1 MKKFEVIQC
10 EPKTDW
16 REKKQEV
23 YKKAYERLCKR
34 LPQENFD
41 YILTKKREEIQK
53 FIFLYFKARK
63 KSDINSMDLK
73 AAEQEFQFQDIMIQL
88 IGVLKPK
95 ELEEIFPIDKWY
107 KGDKYQS
114 KDYFFTR
121 DKMNQ
126 LQEDKPIRESIE
138 PIELLYDY
146 MNHDISNFIVDN
158 MVLISKIQRLKGEP
172 TLHEYLSKEL
182 GLKSYIRYEN
192 GVYLD
197 TETGKTV
204 KIQIQK
210 RNVRKP
216 KFINVVK

>member
-1 MKKFEVIQC
+1 MIQC

-121 DKMNQ
+121 DKMNR

-138 PIELLYDY
+138 PIELLCDY
-146 MNHDISNFIVDN
+146 MNHDISSFIVDN

>member
-1 MKKFEVIQC
+1 MKKFKIIQC
-10 EPKTDW
+10 EPKINW

-23 YKKAYERLCKR
+23 YKRSYERVCKK
-34 LPQENFD
+34 LLQENLN
-41 YILTKKREEIQK
+41 YILTGKREEIQK
-53 FIFLYFKARK
+53 FIFLYVKARK
-63 KSDINSMDLK
+63 EVDIDSMNLK
-73 AAEQEFQFQDIMIQL
+73 GAEEEFYLQDVMVQL
-88 IGVLKPK
+88 IGVLTPK

-121 DKMNQ
+121 DKMNR
-126 LQEDKPIRESIE
+126 LQEDKPICESIE

-146 MNHDISNFIVDN
+146 MNHDISNFIVNN

-182 GLKSYIRYEN
+182 GLKSYIKYEN

-204 KIQIQK
+204 KMQIQK
-210 RNVRKP
+210 RNIRKP
-216 KFINVVK
+216 KFIHVVK